1 MPANRLSAESDGRNE
16 GKAGGGDE
24 VYAVSTA
31 KVDLL
36 AHYDI

>member
-1 MPANRLSAESDGRNE
+1 MPANRPSAESGGRTE

-24 VYAVSTA
+24 AYAVSTA

-36 AHYDI
+36 ARYDI